1 MEEKLNILIVEDS
14 AVCRSGIQRL
24 MSSYGQCDIAKDG
37 AEGVEA
43 VEAILTD
50 SGKSYDLICLDS
62 IMPNMSGLEAL
73 VKIHDIESQNG
84 FPIGRGAKVLM
95 MTGQDDHKIIMEF
108 FNNGCDGY
116 IVKPVRLPAI
126 LEKMKE
132 FDLISE

>member
-1 MEEKLNILIVEDS
+1 MGEKLNILIVEDS

-43 VEAILTD
+43 VEAILND
-50 SGKSYDLICLDS
+50 SKKSYDLICLDS

-73 VKIHDIESQNG
+73 VKIQAIETENG
-84 FPIGRGAKVLM
+84 FPIGRGAKVIM
-95 MTGQDDHKIIMEF
+95 MTGQDDHTTIMEYF
-108 FNNGCDGY
+108 HNGCDGY

-126 LEKMKE
+126 LEKMQE
-132 FDLISE
+132 FNLISE